1 MDKQILIC
9 GYRYN
14 AHGPAPR
21 RPPTVCPAGENSK
34 RMTGEGCPVGYMH
47 PPSPLRFLLFGSFA
61 PFPKEKKERSP
72 YRRAQSRGRPARWL
86 PRKSHPVRVSF
97 LWFFRSF
104 PERKGRT
111 PPPSGARK
119 AGDGPPDGFR
129 ANPSPLRFLF
139 FGSFFSFSERKE
151 RTLPLPPRAKP
162 GDGPPDGFHSSPS
175 PLRFLFFGS
184 FFSFPERK
192 ERTGKKNRK
201 NQHPTG
207 EKPVPHIGRAWGH
220 MGNGMG
226 RVKKISRTRRGRPR
240 S

>member
-47 PPSPLRFLLFGSFA
+47 PPSPLRFLFFGSFA

-151 RTLPLPPRAKP
+151 RTGKKNR
-162 GDGPPDGFHSSPS
+162 
-175 PLRFLFFGS
+175 
-184 FFSFPERK
+184 
-192 ERTGKKNRK
+192 KKNRK
-201 NQHPTG
+201 NQYPTG

-220 MGNGMG
+220 MGNGM
-226 RVKKISRTRRGRPR
+226 RRAKKVSRTRRGRPR